1 MVGAMWKAT
10 VLVAIFMFSPG
21 GDGLFHSLYKKVRVS
36 VPHKGDVGDPLFLTP
51 YIEAGKLEEGKFHK
65 IRNPL
70 VYFQQVFFF
79 LKQLSYSIQNH
90 SGYFCLVVF
99 ISNINDLMSYI
110 IRVLS

>member
-10 VLVAIFMFSPG
+10 VLVAMFMFSPG

-79 LKQLSYSIQNH
+79 
-90 SGYFCLVVF
+90 F
-99 ISNINDLMSYI
+99 
-110 IRVLS
+110 